1 MITICNEVPGHKV
14 ANIVEGGITPN
25 LSMKELE
32 DIGYKLAIYPLT
44 VMSSAMKAMVK
55 SLDLLF
61 KDEDRSDLLLD
72 FSDLRK
78 KVGFDEYYEI
88 SSKYETSKRS

>member
-1 MITICNEVPGHKV
+1 MW
-14 ANIVEGGITPN
+14 PN

-78 KVGFDEYYEI
+78 KVGFHEYYEI